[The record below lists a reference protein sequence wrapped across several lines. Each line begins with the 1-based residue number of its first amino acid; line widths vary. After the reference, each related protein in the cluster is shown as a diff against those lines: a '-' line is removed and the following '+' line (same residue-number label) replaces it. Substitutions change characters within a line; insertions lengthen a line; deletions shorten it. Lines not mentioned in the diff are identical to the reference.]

1 MNYLLSDMK
10 NKNIEILKPDSV
22 ESLNI
27 KFSDT
32 PVNAGFPSPAE
43 NHMESTMDL
52 NRALVKNPSST
63 FYARVKGESMIND
76 GVDDGDIL
84 VIDRSVEPYENCLA
98 VCFLDGEFTLKRVR
112 LEGEDLLL
120 VPANEKFKPIRVKK
134 DNDFYVWG
142 VVRYLIKRV

>member
-1 MNYLLSDMK
+1 MNSK
-10 NKNIEILKPDSV
+10 IIEILKPDTV

-27 KFSDT
+27 KLSDT

-43 NHMESTMDL
+43 NHLENTMDL
-52 NRALVKNPSST
+52 NKALIKNPSST

-76 GVDDGDIL
+76 GVEDGDLL

-98 VCFLDGEFTLKRVR
+98 VCFLEGEFTLKRVR
-112 LEGEDLLL
+112 LEGDELLL

>member
-1 MNYLLSDMK
+1 MNSKIID
-10 NKNIEILKPDSV
+10 ILKPDTV

-27 KFSDT
+27 KLSDT

-43 NHMESTMDL
+43 NHLENTMDL
-52 NRALVKNPSST
+52 NKALVKNPSST

-76 GVDDGDIL
+76 GVEDGDLL

-112 LEGEDLLL
+112 LEGDELLL

-142 VVRYLIKRV
+142 VVRYLIKKV

>member
-1 MNYLLSDMK
+1 MNTK
-10 NKNIEILKPDSV
+10 IIEILKPDTV

-43 NHMESTMDL
+43 NHLENTMDL
-52 NRALVKNPSST
+52 NKALIKNPSST

-76 GVDDGDIL
+76 GVDDGDLL

-98 VCFLDGEFTLKRVR
+98 VCFLDGEFTLKKVR
-112 LEGEDLLL
+112 LDGDDLLL

>member
-63 FYARVKGESMIND
+63 FYARVKGESMIDD

-142 VVRYLIKRV
+142 IVRYLIKRV

>member
-1 MNYLLSDMK
+1 MK
-10 NKNIEILKPDSV
+10 NKSIEILKPDSV

-27 KFSDT
+27 NLSDS
-32 PVNAGFPSPAE
+32 PINAGFPSPAE
-43 NHMESTMDL
+43 NHMENTMDL

-76 GVDDGDIL
+76 GVDDGDLL
-84 VIDRSVEPYENCLA
+84 VIDRSVEPYEECLA

-112 LEGEDLLL
+112 MEGEDLLL

>member
-142 VVRYLIKRV
+142 IVRYLIKRV

>member
-1 MNYLLSDMK
+1 MK
-10 NKNIEILKPDSV
+10 NKSIEILKPDSV

-27 KFSDT
+27 NLSDS
-32 PVNAGFPSPAE
+32 PINAGFPSPAE
-43 NHMESTMDL
+43 NHMENTMDL

-63 FYARVKGESMIND
+63 FYARLKGESMIND
-76 GVDDGDIL
+76 GVDDGDLL

-98 VCFLDGEFTLKRVR
+98 VCFLDGEFTLKKVR
-112 LEGEDLLL
+112 LDGDDLLL

-142 VVRYLIKRV
+142 IVRYLIKRV

>member
-1 MNYLLSDMK
+1 MK
-10 NKNIEILKPDSV
+10 NKSIEILKPDSV

-27 KFSDT
+27 NLSES
-32 PVNAGFPSPAE
+32 PINAGFPSPAE
-43 NHMESTMDL
+43 NHMENTMDL

-76 GVDDGDIL
+76 GVDDGDLL

-98 VCFLDGEFTLKRVR
+98 VCFLDGEFTLKKVR
-112 LEGEDLLL
+112 LDGDDLLL

>member
-1 MNYLLSDMK
+1 MK
-10 NKNIEILKPDSV
+10 NKSIEILKPDSV

-27 KFSDT
+27 KLSDT

-43 NHMESTMDL
+43 NHMENTMDL

-76 GVDDGDIL
+76 GVDDGDLL

-98 VCFLDGEFTLKRVR
+98 VCFLDGEFTLKKVR
-112 LEGEDLLL
+112 LDGDDLLL
-120 VPANEKFKPIRVKK
+120 VPAIEKFKPIRVKK

>member
-1 MNYLLSDMK
+1 MNSK
-10 NKNIEILKPDSV
+10 IIEILKPDTV

-27 KFSDT
+27 KLSDT

-43 NHMESTMDL
+43 NHLENTMDL
-52 NRALVKNPSST
+52 NKALIKNPSST

-76 GVDDGDIL
+76 GVDDGDLL

-98 VCFLDGEFTLKRVR
+98 VCFLDGEFTLKKVR
-112 LEGEDLLL
+112 LDGDDLLL

>member
-1 MNYLLSDMK
+1 MK

-98 VCFLDGEFTLKRVR
+98 VCFLEGEFTLKRVR
-112 LEGEDLLL
+112 LEGDELLL

>member
-120 VPANEKFKPIRVKK
+120 VPANEKFK
-134 DNDFYVWG
+134 
-142 VVRYLIKRV
+142 

>member
-1 MNYLLSDMK
+1 MNTK
-10 NKNIEILKPDSV
+10 IIEILKPDTV

-43 NHMESTMDL
+43 NHLENTMDL
-52 NRALVKNPSST
+52 NKALVKNPSST

-76 GVDDGDIL
+76 GVEDGDLL

-98 VCFLDGEFTLKRVR
+98 VCFLDGEFTLKKVR
-112 LEGEDLLL
+112 LDGDDLLL
-120 VPANEKFKPIRVKK
+120 IPANEKFKPIRVKK

>member
-1 MNYLLSDMK
+1 MK
-10 NKNIEILKPDSV
+10 NKSIEILKPDSV

-27 KFSDT
+27 KLSDT

-43 NHMESTMDL
+43 NHMENTMDL

-76 GVDDGDIL
+76 GVDDGDLL

-98 VCFLDGEFTLKRVR
+98 VCFLDGEFTLKKVR
-112 LEGEDLLL
+112 LDGDDLLL

-134 DNDFYVWG
+134 DNDF
-142 VVRYLIKRV
+142 

>member
-1 MNYLLSDMK
+1 MK
-10 NKNIEILKPDSV
+10 NKSIEILKPDSV
-22 ESLNI
+22 EPLNI

-43 NHMESTMDL
+43 NHMENTMDL

-76 GVDDGDIL
+76 GVDDGDLL

-112 LEGEDLLL
+112 LEGDDLLL